1 MTTAFQVNAFQL
13 DAFQIDV
20 TVGVL
25 YATDDPDSGS
35 FAGTVTEGVE
45 VYGTLSVTDALD
57 TALFDGSVTAN
68 PANTDTH
75 DGFTPDEIRRAK
87 ELDKKVAKARQKLFE
102 AQKAQKAL
110 RKQQIRDTIEPPVA
124 KIQQPDLE
132 SVKTAKEQALQKVIT
147 ASAAVAKLENHRKEL
162 FKAVQLRQE
171 QARIMTELAILRA
184 KELDDEES
192 LLALLL

>member
-1 MTTAFQVNAFQL
+1 MTTAFQSNAFQL
-13 DAFQIDV
+13 DAFQIDYV
-20 TVGVL
+20 SGSIS
-25 YATDDPDSGS
+25 ATDQ
-35 FAGTVTEGVE
+35 
-45 VYGTLSVTDALD
+45 LD
-57 TALFDGSVTAN
+57 TAAFVGFFGDVVSGIISSTDELDTCAISAYIGTPVT
-68 PANTDTH
+68 PDTH

-132 SVKTAKEQALQKVIT
+132 SIKTAKEQALQKVIT